1 LPRVLQLLE
10 PPDGGVAEHVLQLA
24 RGLAAGGWEV
34 ELAGAQDS
42 VLRQALAD
50 RGLPFHVLPFVHG
63 YRKPTSDVRVLAR
76 LVPLLRRGHYDLVHC
91 HSSKAGASGRVATG
105 VCGVPAVYTAHG
117 FAFKAGHP
125 LLREALRLVER
136 GLAPQARRIVCV
148 SEDERRLAVASGL
161 GGPERLRVIRN
172 GCRACEP
179 VTPDAALAALR
190 AGGPLAAAVTVLR
203 PEKGVDVFIDAVP
216 LILECMPQARLAV
229 VGSGPEEAALRERA
243 RGLEGEPRFRFLA
256 YEPPV
261 ARHLRAI
268 DVFVLASLREGLPI
282 SVLEAMACGVP
293 QVATAVGGTPE
304 AVTAETGL
312 LVPPS
317 DPAAVAE
324 ATVSLL
330 RDPELRRRM
339 AEASRRRHAERFT
352 VERMV
357 AETEALYREVLS
369 NIRPRRARRAMPRR

>member
-1 LPRVLQLLE
+1 LWPA
-10 PPDGGVAEHVLQLA
+10 VAA
-24 RGLAAGGWEV
+24 RGLPV
-34 ELAGAQDS
+34 HL
-42 VLRQALAD
+42 
-50 RGLPFHVLPFVHG
+50 LPFVHG
-63 YRKPTSDVRVLAR
+63 YRKPVSDVRVLSQ
-76 LVPLLRRGHYDLVHC
+76 LVPLLRRERYDLVHC
-91 HSSKAGASGRVATG
+91 HSSKAGASGRVAAGLSRTP
-105 VCGVPAVYTAHG
+105 VIYSPHG

-125 LLREALRLVER
+125 LLRGAFRVIER
-136 GLAPQARRIVCV
+136 VLAPRARRIVCV
-148 SEDERRLAVASGL
+148 SDDERRLAESAGL
-161 GGPERLRVIRN
+161 AGGRRLRVIHN

-179 VTPDAALAALR
+179 IEPDTALEALR
-190 AGGPLAAAVTVLR
+190 AEGPLAATVTVLR

-216 LILECMPQARLAV
+216 LILERMPEARLAV

-243 RGLEGEPRFRFLA
+243 RPLDDEPRFRFLA
-256 YEPPV
+256 FEPPA

-282 SVLEAMACGVP
+282 GLLEAMACGVP

-304 AVTAETGL
+304 AVTGDTGV

-324 ATVSLL
+324 ATVTLL

-339 AEASRRRHAERFT
+339 AEASRLRHAEAFT

-357 AETEALYREVLS
+357 GETDALYREVLS
-369 NIRPRRARRAMPRR
+369 RAG